1 MTTAEKMEF
10 QEDFLSRLGP
20 CGMVFKQLMDT
31 LPHVGFYIKD
41 SNDRI
46 VALNCRNGELS
57 GLKDEFEAV
66 GKKSSDL
73 FPEMIARDC
82 LQRDA
87 LVRQTEK
94 PTIGGI
100 NQNTVDRS
108 PWPTIYSVF
117 PLHDAKGAL
126 IGTCCVFYDSN
137 QQASSRSRYAK
148 LNPVLDH
155 ISRHFTDNLSI
166 DDLAQSASMS
176 VTHFRRVFRTLLGI
190 TPVKY
195 ISRLRL
201 NEARKR
207 LENTDDT
214 ITDIAV
220 STGFWDQSHFVK
232 IFKQTFGET
241 PNVYRKRHR
250 STFATSSGMKDGV
263 A

>member
-1 MTTAEKMEF
+1 MTTAEKREF
-10 QEDFLSRLGP
+10 QKVFLGRLGP
-20 CGMVFKQLMDT
+20 CGMIFKQLMDT

-41 SNDRI
+41 ANDRI
-46 VALNCRNGELS
+46 VAINCRNCELS
-57 GLKDEFEAV
+57 GLKDEFEGV

-73 FPEMIARDC
+73 FPETISRDC

-87 LVRQTEK
+87 LVRQTGR

-100 NQNTVDRS
+100 NPNTVDRS
-108 PWPTIYSVF
+108 PWPTIFSVF
-117 PLHDAKGAL
+117 PLQDAKGTL

-137 QQASSRSRYAK
+137 QQSSSRSRYAK
-148 LNPVLDH
+148 LNPVLDY
-155 ISRHFTDNLSI
+155 ISRHYTENLSI
-166 DDLAQSASMS
+166 DALAQSANMS
-176 VTHFRRVFRTLLGI
+176 LTHFRRVFHTLLGI

-201 NEARKR
+201 NDARKR

-214 ITDIAV
+214 ITAIAV

-241 PNVYRKRHR
+241 PNSYRKRHR
-250 STFATSSGMKDGV
+250 STFATSPGMKHGGT
-263 A
+263 

>member
-1 MTTAEKMEF
+1 MTTAEKMKF
-10 QEDFLSRLGP
+10 QEDFLGRLGP
-20 CGMVFKQLMDT
+20 CGRVLKQLMDT
-31 LPHVGFYIKD
+31 LPNVGFYIKD
-41 SNDRI
+41 ADDRI
-46 VALNCRNGELS
+46 IAINCRNCELC
-57 GLKDEFEAV
+57 GLKDELEGV

-73 FPEMIARDC
+73 FRETISHDC

-87 LVRQTEK
+87 RVRQTGK

-100 NQNTVDRS
+100 NPNTVDRS
-108 PWPTIYSVF
+108 PWPTIFSIF
-117 PLHDAKGAL
+117 PLHDTKDGL

-137 QQASSRSRYAK
+137 QQPSSLSRYAK
-148 LNPVLDH
+148 LNPVLDY
-155 ISRHFTDNLSI
+155 ISRHYTENLSI
-166 DDLAQSASMS
+166 NALAKAANMS
-176 VTHFRRVFRTLLGI
+176 LTHFRRVFCTLLGI
-190 TPVKY
+190 APVKY

-232 IFKQTFGET
+232 SFKQTFGET
-241 PNVYRKRHR
+241 PNSYRKRHR
-250 STFATSSGMKDGV
+250 STFAISTGMKDGV